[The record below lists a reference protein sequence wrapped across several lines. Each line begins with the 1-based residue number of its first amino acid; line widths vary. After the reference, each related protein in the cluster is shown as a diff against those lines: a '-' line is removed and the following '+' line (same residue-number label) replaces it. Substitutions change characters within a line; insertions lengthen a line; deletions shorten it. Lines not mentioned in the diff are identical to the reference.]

1 MLARGID
8 SLRERG
14 AGSVMLGV
22 DGGNA
27 AAVGLY
33 ESAGFGVVSTTDIW
47 ERSLRG
53 VE

>member
-1 MLARGID
+1 MLARGVD
-8 SLRERG
+8 SLQERG

-22 DGGNA
+22 DGGNT

-33 ESAGFGVVSTTDIW
+33 ESAGFEIVSTTDIW

-53 VE
+53 LE